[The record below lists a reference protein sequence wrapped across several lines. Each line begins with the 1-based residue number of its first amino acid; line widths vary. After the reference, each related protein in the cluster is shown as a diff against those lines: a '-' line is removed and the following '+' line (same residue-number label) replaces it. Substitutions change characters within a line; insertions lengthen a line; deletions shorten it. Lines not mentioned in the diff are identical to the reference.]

1 MNRFQRDTAVEPL
14 GAGRFAARI
23 DRGWWIVRGPNGGYI
38 AAILLRALRA
48 AVADPARLPRSFTVH
63 YTSPPVEGPAEV
75 ATVLERV
82 GRTVTTA
89 TARLEQDG
97 KLRAL
102 ALAAFG
108 TPRSGPDFAHLTPPE
123 VGLPE
128 RAEPLAATFP
138 IPIRERFESRAVFG
152 APGVATAE
160 AVTGGWIRLR
170 EEPGPVEPELI
181 AAYTDAWP
189 PAVFSQIP
197 PEARTS
203 GVPTVDLTIHFR
215 ASWPADLD
223 PSDFALIVFRSR
235 LARDGFVEEDGEVWT
250 RSGLLLAQSR
260 QLALIG

>member
-14 GAGRFAARI
+14 GGGRFAVRI
-23 DRGWWIVRGPNGGYI
+23 DRGWWIVRGPNGGYV

-75 ATVLERV
+75 ATQLERV

-89 TARLEQDG
+89 TARLEQGG

-108 TPRSGPDFAHLTPPE
+108 TPRTGPHFASLARPE
-123 VGLPE
+123 VTLPE

-138 IPIRERFESRAVFG
+138 IPMRERFESRAVFG
-152 APGVATAE
+152 PPGAAAPE

-170 EEPGPVEPELI
+170 EDPGPVEPELI
-181 AAYTDAWP
+181 ATYTDAWP
-189 PAVFSQIP
+189 PAVFSQVP
-197 PEARTS
+197 RSELGS
-203 GVPTVDLTIHFR
+203 GVPTVDLTVHFR
-215 ASWPADLD
+215 AAWPADLD
-223 PSDFALIVFRSR
+223 PSDFALVVFRSR

-250 RSGLLLAQSR
+250 RSGVLLAQSR
-260 QLALIG
+260 QLALLG